1 VCDKKQVTAYP
12 SRAPGFNHSFT
23 VGFVLLILLFT
34 FMVFNAT
41 FNDIFYLYRGCQFY
55 PYPISFLYCCF
66 VVIVFVLCLVPNIAR
81 DFL

>member
-1 VCDKKQVTAYP
+1 
-12 SRAPGFNHSFT
+12 
-23 VGFVLLILLFT
+23 
-34 FMVFNAT
+34 MVFNAT

-81 DFL
+81 DCVWATECPCLIYPFGFL